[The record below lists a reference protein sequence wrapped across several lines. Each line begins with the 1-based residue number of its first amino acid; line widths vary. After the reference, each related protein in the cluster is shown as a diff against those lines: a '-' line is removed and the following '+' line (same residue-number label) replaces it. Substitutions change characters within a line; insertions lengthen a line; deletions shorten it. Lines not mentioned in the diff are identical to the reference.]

1 MWPVLKCHQICHD
14 QGISVS
20 FCFVWKLF
28 FFPHFLWR
36 GRVCLRVESGSWMLS
51 LTPALHLF
59 MEDNIYIGML

>member
-1 MWPVLKCHQICHD
+1 MARVFLFLFVLC
-14 QGISVS
+14 GTV
-20 FCFVWKLF
+20 